1 MPKERLEMRSFVSR
15 VLRRFSRQPAG
26 KREAAAGKADTAAK
40 RLAKLRAEKEALKL
54 QLKGY
59 KDKLRVPAERLEYNS
74 DGLSVWGKNLE
85 FMSGSRF
92 ESAYAKGTESGHRFA
107 EVGAEFHI
115 EWRVHVI
122 LWAAGLGIKLEGDF
136 VECGVNTGIYS
147 LAIADYFDFSSSGRK
162 FYLFD
167 TFCGTP
173 EDQMNDEELKKRPSD
188 NALRY
193 PDCFELAK
201 KNFEPYPNM
210 HLVRGRVPDTLSDAG
225 VGNVAY
231 LSIDMNVA
239 QAELEAIKYFWP
251 KLVPG
256 APVVLDDYGWADHRS
271 QKVVMDQ
278 FAQEVGV
285 QILTLP
291 TGQGLIIKGV

>member
-1 MPKERLEMRSFVSR
+1 MFRLQAIGRKPKKVRGAESS
-15 VLRRFSRQPAG
+15 S
-26 KREAAAGKADTAAK
+26 

-54 QLKGY
+54 QVKVY
-59 KDKLRVPAERLEYNS
+59 RDKLKVPVEQLDYNS
-74 DGLSVWGKNLE
+74 DGLCVWSKNLD
-85 FMSGSRF
+85 FMSGARF
-92 ESAYAKGTESGHRFA
+92 VRAYEKGSNSGHKFA
-107 EVGAEFHI
+107 EEGAEFHI

-122 LWAAGLGIKLEGDF
+122 LWAAGLGLKLEGDF

-147 LAIADYFDFSSSGRK
+147 LAVADYYDFASQDRQ

-173 EDQMNDEELKKRPSD
+173 EDQMDDEELKKRPSD

-193 PDCFELAK
+193 PDCYDLAK

-210 HLVRGRVPDTLSDAG
+210 HLVRGRVPDTLADSG
-225 VGNVAY
+225 VERVAY

-256 APVVLDDYGWADHRS
+256 AAVVLDDYGWNGHKS
-271 QKVVMDQ
+271 QKAVMDQ
-278 FAQEVGV
+278 FAEDSGF

-291 TGQGLIIKGV
+291 TGQGLIIKG

>member
-1 MPKERLEMRSFVSR
+1 
-15 VLRRFSRQPAG
+15 
-26 KREAAAGKADTAAK
+26 
-40 RLAKLRAEKEALKL
+40 
-54 QLKGY
+54 
-59 KDKLRVPAERLEYNS
+59 
-74 DGLSVWGKNLE
+74 
-85 FMSGSRF
+85 MSGARF
-92 ESAYAKGTESGHRFA
+92 QSAYAKGTKSGHKFA
-107 EVGAEFHI
+107 EEGAEFHI

-147 LAIADYFDFSSSGRK
+147 LSIADYYEFSSSGRK

-173 EDQMNDEELKKRPSD
+173 EDQMNEEELGKRPGD

-193 PDCFELAK
+193 PDCYDLAR

-210 HLVRGRVPDTLSDAG
+210 HLVRGRVPDTLADAG
-225 VGNVAY
+225 VGDVAY

-285 QILTLP
+285 QILTMP